1 MSIPVV
7 IGFSFRREARGG
19 GQLRR
24 WDSNMKLNCLVR
36 KEIFE
41 ESFGGYFA
49 AVSTPIFAG
58 KCYGV
63 VGKLSIYKTDTLL
76 HKSKVKVATKVIHL
90 Y

>member
-1 MSIPVV
+1 
-7 IGFSFRREARGG
+7 
-19 GQLRR
+19 
-24 WDSNMKLNCLVR
+24 MKRLE
-36 KEIFE
+36 KKFG
-41 ESFGGYFA
+41 GGYFA

-76 HKSKVKVATKVIHL
+76 HKSKLKVAKVIHL